1 MHKVWRGR
9 GGGCIFS
16 FLSRLAEK
24 LGGDEL
30 TGVLNENF
38 VGTLEGERS
47 RKKTKEKAP
56 SHSTT
61 IARFTPLCTV
71 KGNLQRGGNDFT
83 LT

>member
-1 MHKVWRGR
+1 MSCKSRAPKSKSLISRACTKFGGGG

-47 RKKTKEKAP
+47 RKKTKEKL
-56 SHSTT
+56 
-61 IARFTPLCTV
+61 RL
-71 KGNLQRGGNDFT
+71 T
-83 LT
+83 LLL